1 MRLSSH
7 WGHAS
12 CDARD
17 VEVNA
22 QRFGSRVEAA
32 GRCYSI
38 AFLPES
44 TLFGSFTELF
54 CGGWMALWCF
64 SFVSVALQE
73 APDLSV
79 LHGAIESTA
88 SG

>member
-1 MRLSSH
+1 MR
-7 WGHAS
+7 GM
-12 CDARD
+12 R
-17 VEVNA
+17 
-22 QRFGSRVEAA
+22 RFRVR
-32 GRCYSI
+32 GFGLGPKLQYIVKCI

-44 TLFGSFTELF
+44 ILFGSFTELV

-64 SFVSVALQE
+64 SQVAVALQE